1 MVSDYDEKS
10 KATTNIILPL
20 STAKALSD

>member
-20 STAKALSD
+20 STAKAFSD